1 MKKKFMV
8 ACTGAFCLSALSDV
22 SIDQSSVSFTTNDAR
37 AVTVSY
43 ALSGDA
49 EAVVTF
55 DVLTN
60 GVSVGGEWLKRTSG
74 AVCKIVTPGDRAFV
88 WYPDIEK
95 PVDFDWGDVTV
106 KVTAWALDNP
116 PPYMVADLVSNA
128 RRYYETPESLPGEGG
143 VTNIRYKTDCLVM
156 RRIPAKGVQW
166 RMGRTEGEA
175 GNIVANAE
183 VQHYV
188 KMEKDYYIGV
198 FPLTY
203 GQYYHFMSNTAVT
216 AEMAAVMTM
225 PVTNISWKAIRGN
238 NNGGTAPAA
247 SSFMG
252 LARTRLESS
261 AVDFPTDEQW
271 EYACRACSATAFAN
285 GTVADATFEMGW
297 YSDNSGSHS
306 HTVGGKRCNAWGLYD
321 MHGQV
326 WEMCLDGWYLP
337 AAGSSVTE
345 SVHNFSADNKVTRGG
360 SFRHNAKSY
369 GRSACRINRTCQNP
383 FGEQG
388 FRLADEAVAR

>member
-188 KMEKDYYIGV
+188 TMAKDYYIAV
-198 FPLTY
+198 FPLTW
-203 GQYYHFMSNTAVT
+203 GQYYHFMSNTAIT
-216 AEMAAVMTM
+216 AGMAAVMDL
-225 PVTNISWKAIRGN
+225 PVTNISWKTIRGN
-238 NNGGTAPAA
+238 NNGGTAPTA

-252 LARTRLESS
+252 LARARLESS

-271 EYACRACSATAFAN
+271 EYACRACSATAYAN

-297 YSDNSGSHS
+297 YSDNSGAHS
-306 HTVGGKRCNAWGLYD
+306 HPVGGKRCNAWGLYD

-337 AAGSSVTE
+337 TAGASVTE
-345 SVHNFSADNKVTRGG
+345 SVHNFSADHKVTRGG
-360 SFRHNAKSY
+360 SFCHNAKSY